1 MSDLVSKNFYEG
13 LYTDIKNVLMSAR
26 NTAVITVNTAMVK
39 AYWTVGKLI
48 VEAQGGEHKAA
59 YGDNLIDR
67 LAQMLTAEFGRGF
80 TRSNL
85 RTMRQF
91 YLMFPNCHSLR
102 GELSWTHYR
111 HLIRVSNEKAREY
124 YAEEAAKGCWSVR
137 ELERQIATQHYE
149 RLLSSHRDHADVE
162 KLLQANLPAKPDKFD
177 PMTLVH
183 DPFILEF
190 LDVKPDAA
198 LQETELENAIIS
210 HLEQFLL
217 ELGRGFAFVGR
228 QKRISID
235 GQHFYPDLVFYNIPA
250 RCYVIID
257 LKMHSPDYAD
267 IGQMQLYVN
276 YYNMDVCTE
285 ADNPTVGI
293 ILCSEK
299 NDSVVRYTLGNR
311 NDISVFSP
319 QYKLVMPTE
328 EELKREIEISRK
340 NFKLLNQQDYN

>member
-1 MSDLVSKNFYEG
+1 MTDIVNRKYYED
-13 LYTDIKNVLMSAR
+13 LYTDIKRVLTSAR
-26 NTAVITVNTAMVK
+26 TTAVVTVNTAMVK
-39 AYWTVGKLI
+39 AYWAVGKLI

-59 YGDNLIDR
+59 YGENLIDR
-67 LAQMLTAEFGRGF
+67 LAERLTAELGKGF

-102 GELSWTHYR
+102 GELSWTHYK
-111 HLIRVSNEKAREY
+111 HLIRVGNDKARDY
-124 YAEEAAKGCWSVR
+124 YTDEAAKGCWSVR

-149 RLLSSHRDHADVE
+149 RLLSTHCDKADAQE
-162 KLLQANLPAKPDKFD
+162 LLRANLPTKPDKYN
-177 PMTLVH
+177 PMALVH

-190 LDVKPDAA
+190 LDVRPDAA
-198 LQETELENAIIS
+198 LQESELESAIIS
-210 HLEQFLL
+210 HLEQFML

-228 QKRISID
+228 QKRITID

-257 LKMHSPDYAD
+257 LKMHSPDYSD

-276 YYNMDVCTE
+276 YYNMDVCTDK
-285 ADNPTVGI
+285 DNPTVGI

-311 NDISVFSP
+311 NDIGVFSP
-319 QYKLVMPTE
+319 QYKLIMPTE
-328 EELKREIEISRK
+328 EELKREIELTREK
-340 NFKLLNQQDYN
+340 FKLLNK